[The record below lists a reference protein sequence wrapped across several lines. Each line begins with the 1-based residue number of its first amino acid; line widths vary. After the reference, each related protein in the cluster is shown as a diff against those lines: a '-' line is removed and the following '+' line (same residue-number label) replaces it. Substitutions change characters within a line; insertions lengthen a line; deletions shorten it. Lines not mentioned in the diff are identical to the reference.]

1 MTGSDQ
7 EASKARVAPEL
18 HNSLDAPILLLL
30 CHSGAPKFHRCA
42 HTLTLRVTP
51 ELHNS
56 VDVPILLLSVSPRS
70 YTIL

>member
-18 HNSLDAPILLLL
+18 HNSLD
-30 CHSGAPKFHRCA
+30 
-42 HTLTLRVTP
+42 
-51 ELHNS
+51 
-56 VDVPILLLSVSPRS
+56 VPILLLSVSPRS